1 MKYYDELINL
11 ETEIIESGG
20 VISLVSAMAIAV
32 NQMTNKDRE
41 EALWTLAK
49 LLKLHDQTINTSFYE
64 LFDKIRNDEPIKKG
78 NKSGKSNNQI

>member
-41 EALWTLAK
+41 EALWTLSS
-49 LLKLHDQTINTSFYE
+49 LLKLHDKAINQSFYE
-64 LFDKIRNDEPIKKG
+64 LFDKIRNDEPTKKG
-78 NKSGKSNNQI
+78 NKNGKSNN